1 MALVIAVVWVWSLV
15 RELLHAEGAAKKKKK
30 IIIIMPDLY
39 SQPAGPPEKRASFF
53 PASP

>member
-30 IIIIMPDLY
+30 
-39 SQPAGPPEKRASFF
+39 
-53 PASP
+53 